1 MVPSHFPTHPKRP
14 LPYDTL
20 PGALPGPPSRWH
32 CALGWPWPPAVPRP
46 RRKGRPK
53 GRHRG
58 WTPFESS
65 WDRADFWGFENWK
78 SAASRLRYGA
88 MQGLRMQLGY
98 RKVWSDQS
106 ESNWKGPIIMSL
118 ARYSLSWQPAL
129 HGRKFDHRHPSGAP
143 ISSQGSRLGW
153 RQKKGPLLLCFFER
167 YPFARW
173 V

>member
-98 RKVWSDQS
+98 RKVGSLTIGTQAVHQSLPKGQGLDGAKKRSIATVFFLAIPICQMGVTKEFHHDVFFWSHFS
-106 ESNWKGPIIMSL
+106 IYTKVSTYI
-118 ARYSLSWQPAL
+118 
-129 HGRKFDHRHPSGAP
+129 
-143 ISSQGSRLGW
+143 
-153 RQKKGPLLLCFFER
+153 
-167 YPFARW
+167 
-173 V
+173 